1 MVKAKVYIYANAFDG
16 FPKAGD
22 LEIVEE
28 ELKPIK
34 DGEFLAE
41 AEFLSV
47 DPYMRGYAP
56 AFKIGTPI
64 IGGQIALYPYVHY
77 KSNAKR
83 IVEFKKAKTQTFQ
96 WGNISLGN
104 LDGVHIQYPMGFLIQ
119 KTPCL
124 SMSYQILKVFLHH
137 WDLAFLECLEICH
150 PKQGETVVISGAA
163 GAVGSHVGQIAKL
176 KGCKVIGIAGS
187 DDKGKMLIDDLKFDG
202 FVNYKDKDF
211 RKVLRQTTPNGIDCY
226 FDNVG
231 GEISSTV
238 ISQMNLFGRISVC
251 GAISAYNEKNP
262 KASVIQGPL
271 TMKQLKMEGFIVT
284 RWYDRWMEGI
294 NQNLDWVKEGKI
306 KYRETVTV
314 GFENMFQAFTD
325 MLKGVNYGKAIV
337 RVKSIVK

>member
-64 IGGQIALYPYVHY
+64 IGGQIALIQESKNPNFPVGKYIFGQFGWRTHTVSNGLPNPKDAMSQYVLPD
-77 KSNAKR
+77 
-83 IVEFKKAKTQTFQ
+83 FK
-96 WGNISLGN
+96 GLSPSLG
-104 LDGVHIQYPMGFLIQ
+104 LGVLGMPGNTAYFGL
-119 KTPCL
+119 
-124 SMSYQILKVFLHH
+124 
-137 WDLAFLECLEICH
+137 LEICH

-211 RKVLRQTTPNGIDCY
+211 RKVLRQATPNGIDCY